1 MHISGVFYIR
11 LNGLELQ
18 AERIIDPS
26 LRNRPIAII
35 SSYGSKGT
43 IVSLSKEA
51 EDDGLFC
58 GMKISMAKK
67 ISHSTRFLPYNW
79 SLYSRI
85 NQYILKTISDFT
97 PTIEQNGFDGF
108 YLDMKGIDILRGHI
122 HNSGLSVFK
131 RIQDKTSIVS
141 SVGISANKLI
151 SRIITSVVSEKVH
164 NVESGLEAEFLAPLN
179 PIILPVVKE
188 RNVYKIIKFLII
200 KRILDLQILKNKTKN
215 FQLLFSK
222 YSQQLSRECV
232 GVDISTVKPIDKQ
245 NNIICQ
251 SIIPEDTNDEQVI
264 YAVIKDLTEQIGFA
278 LRKRRKNAQKIKINI
293 HYSDG
298 YQSGSTGN
306 LGSVDDKS
314 IFDVLKLLFF
324 RVNKRRNRIR
334 SILIEAY
341 KLSDLTIQNN
351 LFDDDKNMKISEV
364 KDKVRQKHGLRS
376 LQTVDV
382 LQISGIT

>member
-1 MHISGVFYIR
+1 M
-11 LNGLELQ
+11 
-18 AERIIDPS
+18 
-26 LRNRPIAII
+26 
-35 SSYGSKGT
+35 
-43 IVSLSKEA
+43 
-51 EDDGLFC
+51 
-58 GMKISMAKK
+58 
-67 ISHSTRFLPYNW
+67 
-79 SLYSRI
+79 
-85 NQYILKTISDFT
+85 
-97 PTIEQNGFDGF
+97 
-108 YLDMKGIDILRGHI
+108 
-122 HNSGLSVFK
+122 
-131 RIQDKTSIVS
+131 
-141 SVGISANKLI
+141 GISANKLI

-200 KRILDLQILKNKTKN
+200 KRILDIQILKNKTKN

-251 SIIPEDTNDEQVI
+251 SIPDNDEQVI

-278 LRKRRKNAQKIKINI
+278 LRKGGKCSKIKINI

-298 YQSGSTGN
+298 YKSGSTGN

-324 RVNKRRNRIR
+324 RANKRRNRIR

-341 KLSDLTIQNN
+341 KLSNLTIQNN
-351 LFDDDKNMKISEV
+351 LFCDDKNMKISEV